1 MSLAMEMETENSQK
15 RNRRLLTMLKY
26 PGLRAGGFASLMQAL
41 CLVSLGGCAW
51 LDTKQRQL
59 IYRPTPG
66 VPAHFTGL
74 RNGDEQYFPGGFRP
88 PELARPMAAG
98 PSVKRPPLRRRPS
111 ASKCGGCQMPTAA
124 RPLCCICTAPSAPWW
139 LNVRKI
145 EALRTAGFSVLA
157 VEYRGWGLSTP
168 ITPSEQTIL
177 QDADV
182 AWAEFQRRE
191 PRADR
196 RVIFGHSMGSGVAVD
211 LASRQRPQ
219 SDYAGLILESA
230 FTSFPDIA
238 LEVSSVAWL
247 LSKTSDER
255 FASIDKIKRVEQPLL
270 MIHGNLDKTVP
281 MVLGEKLFAAANP
294 PKQWVM
300 IEGGKHSDLD
310 EAGRAQYQQG
320 GAAVQDSAPSARR
333 RAGRCE
339 WTRQRRSSIAG
350 HLPVASIFIAASMTN
365 STLGGLKSKCNSG
378 SLLDSR

>member
-1 MSLAMEMETENSQK
+1 MEMETENSQNQ
-15 RNRRLLTMLKY
+15 NRRLLTMLKN
-26 PGLRAGGFASLMQAL
+26 PGLHAGGFASLMLAL
-41 CLVSLGGCAW
+41 CLVSLSGCAW

-66 VPAHFTGL
+66 VPAHFAGL
-74 RNGDEQYFPGGFRP
+74 RNGDEQFFLEVP
-88 PELARPMAAG
+88 AAG
-98 PSVKRPPLRRRPS
+98 TGAPN
-111 ASKCGGCQMPTAA
+111 GGGPISEATAA
-124 RPLCCICTAPSAPWW
+124 PAAPQRIEMWWLPNADRSAPTV
-139 LNVRKI
+139 LYLHGTFRTLVANVRKI

-310 EAGRAQYQQG
+310 EAGRAQYQQ
-320 GAAVQDSAPSARR
+320 AVQQFRTQLLQRAAAPAAANGPVSA
-333 RAGRCE
+333 G
-339 WTRQRRSSIAG
+339 
-350 HLPVASIFIAASMTN
+350 LPTQGI
-365 STLGGLKSKCNSG
+365 
-378 SLLDSR
+378 SR

>member
-1 MSLAMEMETENSQK
+1 M
-15 RNRRLLTMLKY
+15 
-26 PGLRAGGFASLMQAL
+26 
-41 CLVSLGGCAW
+41 
-51 LDTKQRQL
+51 
-59 IYRPTPG
+59 
-66 VPAHFTGL
+66 
-74 RNGDEQYFPGGFRP
+74 
-88 PELARPMAAG
+88 ARPNGGG
-98 PSVKRPPLRRRPS
+98 PISE
-111 ASKCGGCQMPTAA
+111 ATAA
-124 RPLCCICTAPSAPWW
+124 SAAPQRIEMWWLPNADRSAPTV
-139 LNVRKI
+139 LYLHGTFRTLVANVRKI

-310 EAGRAQYQQG
+310 EAGRAQYQQ
-320 GAAVQDSAPSARR
+320 AVQQFRTQLLQRAAAPAAANGPVRPFR
-333 RAGRCE
+333 LENRADAPQQARAGPVQTVRVTAGQARLDVLGQHLAQLHAPLVKTVDAPERTADEHPVLVQRNQRAQAGRRQVVQQQEGAGAVAREVPVATGIRCPASGPAPAPAH
-339 WTRQRRSSIAG
+339 WPAAWAGAPAG
-350 HLPVASIFIAASMTN
+350 HGPPCAP
-365 STLGGLKSKCNSG
+365 
-378 SLLDSR
+378 R